1 MSNPYTKRACALM
14 KWREGE
20 EPFANIPLPPTPLA
34 SAEAQVNAT
43 LALAYEQRTANL
55 IAAATA
61 QYADGSAM
69 FASLMGVDGD
79 GLISE
84 IKERLD
90 QS

>member
-1 MSNPYTKRACALM
+1 MSNPYTERACALM

-55 IAAATA
+55 IAYQRNVEDSYTQQRKDDRSPGANA
-61 QYADGSAM
+61 
-69 FASLMGVDGD
+69 LNE
-79 GLISE
+79 E
-84 IKERLD
+84 IKERLEL
-90 QS
+90 